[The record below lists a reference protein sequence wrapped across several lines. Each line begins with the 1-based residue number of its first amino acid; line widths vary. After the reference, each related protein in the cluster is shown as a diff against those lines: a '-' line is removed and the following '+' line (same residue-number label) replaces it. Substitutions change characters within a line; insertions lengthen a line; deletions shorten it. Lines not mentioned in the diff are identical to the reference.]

1 MPHKTS
7 LDETIT
13 RCPECGSTN
22 LLIDSRTGE
31 VSCKNCGVVIVQKTY
46 DFGPEWHDFEGEK
59 DKLRARVG
67 APITLSI
74 HDKGLS
80 TKIGIYDGKFS
91 SKEQVE
97 NVKLLNKWDKRTKIM
112 SSESRALS
120 KILQELNII
129 GVTLGVPNSVIETA
143 SMYVRK
149 IFRSDMPRARSLKGI
164 AAAALYLSCKQ
175 CNIVRLLSEV
185 SKAANVPKKEVGKCY
200 RLIIRSLN
208 MSSNLSDVRL
218 YISRFVNNLNLGREV
233 ENLAN
238 LIYEVAK
245 NARITSGKGPISL
258 AAASTYVA
266 AILLNYNIT
275 QREVAETAHVTEVT
289 IRNRYKELL
298 EKLDIEAV
306 F

>member
-1 MPHKTS
+1 MPRKTS

-13 RCPECGSTN
+13 RCPECGSIN

-31 VSCKNCGVVIVQKTY
+31 VSCKDCGVVIVQKTY
-46 DFGPEWHDFEGEK
+46 DFGPEWHNFEGEK
-59 DKLRARVG
+59 DKLRVRVG
-67 APITLSI
+67 APVTLSI

-80 TKIGIYDGKFS
+80 TKIGVYNGKIS

-97 NVKLLNKWDKRTKIM
+97 NVKLLDKWDKRTKIM
-112 SSESRALS
+112 DSESRALS
-120 KILQELNII
+120 KILHELNII
-129 GVTLGVPNSVIETA
+129 GAALGLPNSVIETA

-149 IFRSDMPRARSLKGI
+149 IFRSNMPRARSLKGI

-185 SKAANVPKKEVGKCY
+185 SKAANVSKKEVGKCY
-200 RLIIRSLN
+200 RLMIRSLN
-208 MSSNLSDVRL
+208 ISSNLSDVRL
-218 YISRFVNNLNLGREV
+218 YISRFVNNLNLGGEV
-233 ENLAN
+233 EKIAN
-238 LIYEVAK
+238 LIYDVAR

-258 AAASTYVA
+258 AAAATYVA

-275 QREVAETAHVTEVT
+275 QREIAEIAHVTEVT

-298 EKLDIEAV
+298 EKLNIEVA